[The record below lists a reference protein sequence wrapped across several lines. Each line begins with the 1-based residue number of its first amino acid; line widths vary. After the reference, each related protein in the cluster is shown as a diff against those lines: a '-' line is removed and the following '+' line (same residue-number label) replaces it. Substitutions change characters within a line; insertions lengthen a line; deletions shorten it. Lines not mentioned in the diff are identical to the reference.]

1 MTLPSGAQLG
11 PYRIVELIGSGGMG
25 VVYRA
30 HDARLGRDVALKVVS
45 DALDA
50 QPEAAARFEQEA
62 RAAAAL
68 SHPNIVAI
76 HDVGQ
81 VDGRPYAVTELL
93 EGESLRAR
101 MSRGPLEWRE
111 AVEIAL
117 ATADGLAAA
126 HARGIVHRDIKP
138 ENLFVTRDGHL
149 KILDFGL
156 ARTQLPPAPA
166 EAPTR
171 ALTEAG
177 LIVGTIGYLSP
188 EQVRGEVVGPPSDV
202 FALGC
207 VLYEMITGRRA
218 FEGATTVDRLAAV
231 LRASPTPIAAEQAPA
246 DAVRIVD
253 RCLEKAP
260 EQRFAQGRELAEAL
274 QALLS
279 ESGARRALG
288 RPKAARARVPRSLAV
303 LPFELTPAN
312 PEAEF
317 LGEGLAESII
327 NNLSALPRLRVVPR
341 STVIRYKGRGLD
353 VGAVGR
359 ELGAT
364 SVLAG
369 HLTWRADMLKLQV
382 ELVDPVSDAQVWGQ
396 RYTRRVDDIFVL
408 QEALARDIS
417 EALELRLTTPTKRRI
432 ARRATVDADAYLKK
446 DWIAPGPASRAR

>member
-1 MTLPSGAQLG
+1 MTLQTGAQLG
-11 PYRIVELIGSGGMG
+11 PYRIVEQIGSGGMG

-30 HDARLGRDVALKVVS
+30 HDERLGRDVALKVVS
-45 DALDA
+45 DTLGSSPQAT
-50 QPEAAARFEQEA
+50 ERFEQEA

-101 MSRGPLEWRE
+101 MARGPLPWRE

-138 ENLFVTRDGHL
+138 ENLFVTNDRRL

-156 ARTQLPPAPA
+156 ARAQDPVAQGDV
-166 EAPTR
+166 PTR
-171 ALTEAG
+171 AITEHG
-177 LIVGTIGYLSP
+177 LVVGTIGYLSP
-188 EQVRGEVVGPPSDV
+188 EQARGEAAGPPSDV

-207 VLYEMITGRRA
+207 VLYEMIAGRRA
-218 FEGATTVDRLAAV
+218 FEGATPVDRLAAV
-231 LRASPTPIAAEQAPA
+231 LRAVPAPLSTQQAPPEVA
-246 DAVRIVD
+246 AIVT
-253 RCLEKAP
+253 RCLEKTP
-260 EQRFAQGRELAEAL
+260 KRRYAQSGELAAAL

-279 ESGARRALG
+279 EAGQHRAIARPRTP
-288 RPKAARARVPRSLAV
+288 RPRSTRSLAV
-303 LPFELTPAN
+303 LPFELTPAD
-312 PEAEF
+312 PDAEF

-327 NNLSALPRLRVVPR
+327 NNLAALPRLRVVPR
-341 STVIRYKGRGLD
+341 SSVFRYKGHAHD

-364 SVLAG
+364 SVLTG
-369 HLTWRADMLKLQV
+369 HLTRLGNTLKLQI
-382 ELVDPVSDAQVWGQ
+382 ELVDPASDRQVWGQ
-396 RYTRRVDDIFVL
+396 QYTRQVDDIFVAAGSARAGYL
-408 QEALARDIS
+408 AGTGTSPDGADEAAHLA
-417 EALELRLTTPTKRRI
+417 T
-432 ARRATVDADAYLKK
+432 
-446 DWIAPGPASRAR
+446 